1 MNADRVVDIDES
13 SFVSKSFVH
22 EAFRGELRLAPVTRA
37 TRAKRVPP
45 VTTPLPSDLKG
56 EVDQILEA
64 IIYLYTESRRITK
77 ELARRAELTGPQLT
91 VIKML
96 ETVGDLS
103 LSDLSDRIRAQNSTV
118 TGIIDRMERE
128 GLVQRARSTED
139 RRVVH
144 IRLTD
149 KGEALA
155 RDIPVEPMEIFR
167 NALSGLSVTEV
178 RELLKILTKLARR
191 VQAIVRRDVG
201 ESAVNG
207 AGGNGSSGK

>member
-1 MNADRVVDIDES
+1 MTA
-13 SFVSKSFVH
+13 
-22 EAFRGELRLAPVTRA
+22 
-37 TRAKRVPP
+37 
-45 VTTPLPSDLKG
+45 PLPSDLKV

-128 GLVQRARSTED
+128 GLVTRARSTED

-144 IRLTD
+144 IKLTE

-167 NALSGLSVTEV
+167 SALSGLSVTEV
-178 RELLKILTKLARR
+178 KDLLKVLTKLAKR

-201 ESAVNG
+201 EGVMTSGANG
-207 AGGNGSSGK
+207 AGSGNGSGNGNRNGER

>member
-1 MNADRVVDIDES
+1 MTA
-13 SFVSKSFVH
+13 
-22 EAFRGELRLAPVTRA
+22 
-37 TRAKRVPP
+37 
-45 VTTPLPSDLKG
+45 PLPSDLKV

-128 GLVQRARSTED
+128 GLVTRERSKED

-144 IRLTD
+144 IRLSA
-149 KGEALA
+149 KGQSLA
-155 RDIPVEPMEIFR
+155 KEIPVEPMEIFKG
-167 NALSGLSVTEV
+167 ALESLSAQEM
-178 RELLKILTKLARR
+178 RDLMRIMTKVAKR
-191 VQAIVRRDVG
+191 VKQIVRRDVG
-201 ESAVNG
+201 ETEESQ
-207 AGGNGSSGK
+207 S